1 MSEQSK
7 AYVELK
13 NINKHFK
20 DFHASKDVNISIPK
34 GKLVALLGPSGSGK
48 TTLILE
54 SLYPAVKAA
63 INKEKLIRGI

>member
-1 MSEQSK
+1 MNGHDN

-34 GKLVALLGPSGSGK
+34 GIPGP
-48 TTLILE
+48 IL
-54 SLYPAVKAA
+54 K
-63 INKEKLIRGI
+63 